1 MANTTNFSIEKP
13 TVGGYRNTWGGTLN
27 TGLDKLDE
35 LIALAMPVG
44 SVTMYTKSTA
54 PTATASG
61 GTWLVCDGSAISRT
75 TYSSLFT
82 VIGTSFGSGDNNT
95 TFNIPDLRARIPVGY
110 NAGTIGS
117 GATART
123 SKAVAASSGEEAHAL
138 TEGEL
143 AAHSHAIPATAHKHD
158 ITDKSHVHTGNASGN
173 TGDASLTINDP
184 EHDHQFNI
192 HADWNSG
199 NYGVGFTYG
208 GGPSPTS
215 TGTKATGITIDPH
228 SHSLT
233 TTSVPTGI
241 TETEDEVIGIT
252 STAPDTGSNTPH
264 NNMQPYLVLNY
275 IILAKHPTFT

>member
-199 NYGVGFTYG
+199 NRLWHIDTICTKNLMKVHRWTKEYFTKLLGQNKFINWLRVKPDGKIYRK
-208 GGPSPTS
+208 
-215 TGTKATGITIDPH
+215 TKVRTKESWD
-228 SHSLT
+228 
-233 TTSVPTGI
+233 
-241 TETEDEVIGIT
+241 
-252 STAPDTGSNTPH
+252 
-264 NNMQPYLVLNY
+264 Q
-275 IILAKHPTFT
+275 